1 MHFFYIMYCILAKVV
16 LFLIFICLKRL
27 LTLILATMVNLEH
40 GKGTVVLTYFVLMGE
55 VKNGT
60 EKREFNTIALSVL
73 TSYTTELLIHG
84 LQS

>member
-1 MHFFYIMYCILAKVV
+1 
-16 LFLIFICLKRL
+16 
-27 LTLILATMVNLEH
+27 MVNLEH